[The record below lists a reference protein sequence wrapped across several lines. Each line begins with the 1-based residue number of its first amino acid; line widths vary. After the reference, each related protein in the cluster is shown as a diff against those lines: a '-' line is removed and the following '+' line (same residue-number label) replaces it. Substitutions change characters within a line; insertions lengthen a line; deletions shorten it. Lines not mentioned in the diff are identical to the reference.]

1 MELKKVRTTLVGVGE
16 IGLFRGIITKALP
29 EYKLVCVVEKNPIM
43 ARIISK
49 QLGVPFYT
57 RFKDAVKKE
66 EFDAVILSTPEH
78 THYELA
84 QEILNNRKHIFC
96 EKPLTTSASQSLDI
110 LKKAKELDIVNQV
123 GYTLR
128 FHPTFAKTKEL
139 LDTGIIG
146 NIVYIKVIGHNSEVI
161 KKETRAEKKDHEKR
175 FGIYG
180 SFSVHHIDLMLWFA
194 GHVNKISAYS
204 RKVFSSS
211 LNDLVVAIL
220 RFNNNAIG
228 NLDIGWSHHGIEK
241 NPVDIFITGTEG
253 SLHVD
258 LDHIEIFLDSKKNGF
273 QTGMNTIY
281 NSQLGMGV
289 GFELGGKNL
298 SPEMEK
304 FAAAILN
311 NEETSP
317 NWKDGYT
324 VDEFV
329 SALNKSIAE
338 NKEISLPLTEDE

>member
-1 MELKKVRTTLVGVGE
+1 MEHKKVRTTVVGVGE
-16 IGLFRGIITKALP
+16 IGLFRGIIAKALP
-29 EYKLVCVVEKNPIM
+29 EYELVCIVEKNPVM
-43 ARIISK
+43 ARIIGK
-49 QLGVPFYT
+49 QLGVPFYA
-57 RFKDAVKKE
+57 RFKDAMKKE

-78 THYELA
+78 SHYDLA
-84 QEILNNRKHIFC
+84 LEILNRGKHIFC
-96 EKPLTTSASQSLDI
+96 EKPLTTSVSHSQEL
-110 LKKAKELDIVNQV
+110 LKKVKELDIVNQV

-128 FHPTFAKTKEL
+128 FHPTFSKTKEL
-139 LDTGIIG
+139 LDMGIIG
-146 NIVYIKVIGHNSEVI
+146 NIVYVKVIGHTSEVI
-161 KKETRAEKKDHEKR
+161 NKETRAERKDREKR

-180 SFSVHHIDLMLWFA
+180 SFSVHYIDLMLWFA
-194 GHVNKISAYS
+194 GHVNSISAYS

-211 LNDLVVAIL
+211 LDDLVVAII
-220 RFNNNAIG
+220 RYENQAIG
-228 NLDIGWSHHGIEK
+228 TLDIGWSHHGIEK
-241 NPVDIFITGTEG
+241 NLVDIFITGTEG

-273 QTGMNTIY
+273 QIGMNTIY
-281 NSQLGMGV
+281 NSQLGMAV

-311 NEETSP
+311 NEQTTPS
-317 NWKDGYT
+317 WQDGYT

-338 NKEISLPLTEDE
+338 NKEISLPITEDE